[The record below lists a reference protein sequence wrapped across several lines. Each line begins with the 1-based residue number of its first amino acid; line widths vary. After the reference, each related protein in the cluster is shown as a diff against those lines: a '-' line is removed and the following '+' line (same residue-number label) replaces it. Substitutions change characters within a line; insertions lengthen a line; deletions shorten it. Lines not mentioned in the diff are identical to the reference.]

1 MPAIDRSIVLSVILG
16 LASACAGDAADPT
29 PAPAPEPT
37 MDANVLG
44 TFFGQYD
51 ADTRQ
56 FSIVPMEPGGDE
68 LIPKRFDQLVI
79 DRNGVANSTN
89 TPGASVEFQT
99 NSFSTPPGDPTYP
112 LPNFTANLSIRSFY
126 QRPLDN
132 VYAEVVSL
140 TPAPGGTITAC
151 TNTTAPCTAISQIPA
166 PLTNYLNPAS
176 LSRGIWQY
184 GNIAADGNKNITWTW
199 LGSSNFSFI
208 VQVKGSPARL
218 SYAQGRT
225 DNVPFVDACLVAGAT
240 AFSLADDG
248 TTPAITLPF
257 PFTIFDR
264 TSSTIAGSV
273 FQLRIAANG
282 YINIG
287 TAITSTGANTS
298 LPTLTGAR
306 NGIFAFWD
314 DLVPAAGGVCYAVQ
328 GTWPTRSAVVTWK
341 NANVKSIP
349 GSTITFSAVLYEQTD
364 VIDFLYDAPYSG
376 NPDDPEAY
384 EPELVGSSATFGLQ
398 NFARTLA
405 SFLSSDAEALSYDP
419 SLYPQRIRFTPAN

>member
-1 MPAIDRSIVLSVILG
+1 MVLSVILC
-16 LASACAGDAADPT
+16 LASGCAGDAVDPALT
-29 PAPAPEPT
+29 PASEATE
-37 MDANVLG
+37 DAIVLG

-51 ADTRQ
+51 AQTNQ
-56 FSIVPMEPGGDE
+56 FSIVPIEPGTEE
-68 LIPKRFDQLVI
+68 LIPKRFDGLVI
-79 DRNGVANSTN
+79 DRNGVANNTN

-99 NSFSTPPGDPTYP
+99 NSFSTPPGDATYP

-140 TPAPGGTITAC
+140 RPAAGGTMTAC
-151 TNTTAPCTAISQIPA
+151 TTAPCTAISQIPA
-166 PLTNYLNPAS
+166 PLTGYLDPAN
-176 LSRGIWQY
+176 LSKGIWQY

-199 LGSSNFSFI
+199 LGSSNFNFV

-225 DNVPFVDACLVAGAT
+225 DNVPFVDACLIPGAT
-240 AFSLADDG
+240 AFSLSDDG
-248 TTPAITLPF
+248 TTPAIVLPF
-257 PFTIFDR
+257 PFTIFDK

-282 YINIG
+282 YLNIG
-287 TAITSTGANTS
+287 TSITTTALNAP

-306 NGIFAFWD
+306 SGIFAFWD
-314 DLVPAAGGVCYAVQ
+314 DLVPTAGGVCYAVQ
-328 GTWPTRSAVVTWK
+328 GTWPTRSAIVTWK
-341 NANVKSIP
+341 NANVKSIA

-384 EPELVGSSATFGLQ
+384 EPELVGGSATFGLQ
-398 NFARTLA
+398 NFARNAA
-405 SFLSSDAEALSYDP
+405 SFLSSDAEQLSYDP
-419 SLYPQRIRFTPAN
+419 SLYPQRIRFTPGN